1 MTNDNQLRRNFYNAL
16 LKIGLPLL
24 KENWL
29 NQEFKTFLNRHS
41 FDHDS
46 LITVGNEE
54 SEFGRLLN
62 VSSHFRLKDVCKH
75 STQII
80 SEIVLI
86 LQYRY

>member
-1 MTNDNQLRRNFYNAL
+1 MIRSGFCEVLIRNNQAGF
-16 LKIGLPLL
+16 G
-24 KENWL
+24 

-41 FDHDS
+41 FGHDS
-46 LITVGNEE
+46 LITLGNEE

-75 STQII
+75 STQVI